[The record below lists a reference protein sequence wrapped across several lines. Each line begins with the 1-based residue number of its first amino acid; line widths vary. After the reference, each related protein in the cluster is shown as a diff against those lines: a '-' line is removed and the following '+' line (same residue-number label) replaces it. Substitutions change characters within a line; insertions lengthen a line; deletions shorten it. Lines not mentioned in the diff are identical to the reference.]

1 MQHSPRLPGLWMAK
15 ALADRGHACAVLVA
29 VIVIATAVVDRATA
43 WQPAPRQ
50 EGGPAATPVAVF
62 GSDDRTP
69 TPAKYKDVHEKIG
82 LFFNLRRRTVCTAF
96 CVAPDVIAT
105 AGHCLLGTVGER
117 PARFGDFSF
126 ARNFDAV
133 RDQVRIAGHADGTAM
148 QRVMVGS
155 MTLSTRPPID
165 ASRDW
170 ALVRL
175 ARPAC
180 SKGVLPLRVLPI
192 EQILSAAIEQHVFQ
206 IAYHRDYIPWKP
218 AYSRPCGVAKSFGPV
233 DWKQIVR
240 DFADPEALLLHTCDT
255 GGASSGSPIL
265 LDTPD
270 GPAVIGINVGTYQ
283 QSKVLMQDGEVKK
296 RLKADT
302 IANTGVA
309 SAAFAGKLDAFRQA
323 VILASVAE
331 MRELQGLLA
340 QRQLYSG
347 PVDGTYG
354 AELKTAI
361 ESYEKAEGLPVMG
374 LATMALLQRLG
385 GGVAAERA
393 KPVRRGKT

>member
-1 MQHSPRLPGLWMAK
+1 M
-15 ALADRGHACAVLVA
+15 
-29 VIVIATAVVDRATA
+29 
-43 WQPAPRQ
+43 
-50 EGGPAATPVAVF
+50 
-62 GSDDRTP
+62 P
-69 TPAKYKDVHEKIG
+69 TPAKYKDVQEKIG

-105 AGHCLLGTVGER
+105 AGHCLLGTAGER
-117 PARFGDFSF
+117 PARFGDFLF
-126 ARNFDAV
+126 ARNFDV
-133 RDQVRIAGHADGTAM
+133 TREQVRVAGHANGTAT
-148 QRVMVGS
+148 QHVMVGS
-155 MTLSTRPPID
+155 TSLSIRPPID

-180 SKGVLPLRVLPI
+180 SKGVLPIRVLPI
-192 EQILSAAIEQHVFQ
+192 EQILSEAIAQRVFQ

-240 DFADPEALLLHTCDT
+240 DFAEPEALLLHTCDT

-265 LDTPD
+265 LDTPA
-270 GPAVIGINVGTYQ
+270 GPEVIGINVGTYQ

-296 RLKADT
+296 RMKADT

-309 SAAFAGKLDAFRQA
+309 SAAFASKLEAFRQA
-323 VILASVAE
+323 VILGSAAE

-347 PVDGTYG
+347 PVDGNYG

-361 ESYEKAEGLPVMG
+361 EAYEKAEGLTVTG
-374 LATMALLQRLG
+374 LATVALLQRLG
-385 GGVAAERA
+385 GGVAVERG
-393 KPVRRGKT
+393 KPARRGKT

>member
-1 MQHSPRLPGLWMAK
+1 L
-15 ALADRGHACAVLVA
+15 ALAAAVLA
-29 VIVIATAVVDRATA
+29 ATALLGQAGA

-50 EGGPAATPVAVF
+50 QSGSTALPVAVF
-62 GSDDRTP
+62 GSDDRMP
-69 TPAKYKDVHEKIG
+69 TPAKYKDVQEKIG

-105 AGHCLLGTVGER
+105 AGHCLLGTAGER

-133 RDQVRIAGHADGTAM
+133 REQVRIAGHANGTAT
-148 QRVMVGS
+148 QHVMVGS

-180 SKGVLPLRVLPI
+180 SKGALPLRVLPI
-192 EQILSAAIEQHVFQ
+192 EQILSEAAAQRVFQ
-206 IAYHRDYIPWKP
+206 IAYHRDYIPWKT

-270 GPAVIGINVGTYQ
+270 GPQVIGINVGTYEL
-283 QSKVLMQDGEVKK
+283 SKVLMQDGQVKK
-296 RLKADT
+296 RLKADM
-302 IANTGVA
+302 IANTAVA
-309 SAAFAGKLDAFRQA
+309 STAFAGRLEAFRAA
-323 VILASVAE
+323 VIIATPAQ

-340 QRQLYSG
+340 GRQLYAG
-347 PVDGTYG
+347 PVDGNYG
-354 AELKTAI
+354 AALMAAI
-361 ESYEKAEGLPVMG
+361 EAYEKAEGLPVTG
-374 LATMALLQRLG
+374 LATVALLQRLG
-385 GGVAAERA
+385 GGVATEVERP
-393 KPVRRGKT
+393 KEPKGKVRRGRS

>member
-1 MQHSPRLPGLWMAK
+1 MA
-15 ALADRGHACAVLVA
+15 L
-29 VIVIATAVVDRATA
+29 
-43 WQPAPRQ
+43 
-50 EGGPAATPVAVF
+50 PVAVF
-62 GSDDRTP
+62 GSDDRMP
-69 TPAKYKDVHEKIG
+69 TPAKYKDVQEKIG

-133 RDQVRIAGHADGTAM
+133 RDQVRIAGHANGTAT
-148 QRVMVGS
+148 QHVMVGS

-192 EQILSAAIEQHVFQ
+192 EQILSEATAQHVFQ

-233 DWKQIVR
+233 DWKQIER

-270 GPAVIGINVGTYQ
+270 GPEVIGINVGTYQ

-309 SAAFAGKLDAFRQA
+309 SAAFAGKLGGVPAGGDSRFRGRDARAAGTARSTPALFRPGGRHLRRRPQDGDRGLREGRGPDRDGA
-323 VILASVAE
+323 RDGGAAAAAGRRRGGGAGEAGAAGEDLAPVTPE
-331 MRELQGLLA
+331 FA
-340 QRQLYSG
+340 QRISG
-347 PVDGTYG
+347 IQRDNTCV
-354 AELKTAI
+354 
-361 ESYEKAEGLPVMG
+361 
-374 LATMALLQRLG
+374 ALGSRIFRLREIPG
-385 GGVAAERA
+385 
-393 KPVRRGKT
+393 